1 MKVNSD
7 GAVTR
12 ALAEM
17 RGRCSQPDEGAAL
30 VAFLLAT
37 DHEGTAVVD
46 EWVRLTGQRA
56 GEFDRFRRAGADW
69 QSGPTPHLALLV
81 RSDRVEAVA
90 YATAVA
96 ELASAVA
103 ARLPIDLRRLNAAA
117 FVAAAQLRATAP
129 EHGLMPPPS
138 VLPLREALQ
147 RGSEGLGSAGGTEAE
162 SEVDSEASAA
172 GVRAEADA
180 APTPEP
186 ESYRDVLRELDEL
199 IGLGRV
205 KEEVRQ
211 QAELLRV
218 AMLRDQEG
226 LRNPDVSRHL
236 VFTGNPGTGKTT
248 VARLVA
254 RLYRSLGILDKGH
267 LVEVDRSGLVGGYLG
282 QTEARTAEVVQ
293 EALGGVL
300 FVDEAYALAGDQYG
314 DAAVATLVK
323 AIEDHR
329 DELVLIVAGYPDRM
343 IEFLDI
349 NPGLAS
355 RLRLTIFFPDYD
367 EDDLVEI
374 FTLLCRRSD
383 YEPTDDAIT
392 GLRTL
397 IRHEPRDETFGNARF
412 VRNCFEAAIVR
423 QAWRLREI
431 PEPTATQLRE
441 LTGGDLAQ
449 ARGAE

>member
-12 ALAEM
+12 ALAEV

-37 DHEGTAVVD
+37 DQEGTAVVD

-96 ELASAVA
+96 ELVSAVA

-138 VLPLREALQ
+138 VVPLREALQ
-147 RGSEGLGSAGGTEAE
+147 RGSEGLGSAAGTE
-162 SEVDSEASAA
+162 
-172 GVRAEADA
+172 VRADADADA

-218 AMLRDQEG
+218 AMLRDKEG

-267 LVEVDRSGLVGGYLG
+267 LVEVDRSGLVAGYLG

-397 IRHEPRDETFGNARF
+397 IQHEPRDETFGNARF

-449 ARGAE
+449 APGEE